1 MSSGMSVLE
10 FLERPRTEPGKLPL
24 LERQSEFRE
33 IYRAFVNEEAVQ
45 QSSRCLSCGNP
56 YCSWK
61 CPVHNDIPG
70 WLDLAA
76 KGRIWEAAELAHE
89 TNSLP
94 EICGRVCPQ
103 DRLCEGACTLN
114 TGFGAV
120 TIGSMEKWI
129 VDNAFAQGWRPDLS
143 HVRKTGKRVAI
154 VGSGPAG
161 LSCADVLARYG
172 VEAVVFDKQDEV
184 GGLLMFGIPE
194 FKLEKR
200 VVRQR
205 REIFESMG
213 IRFELGCEI
222 GRDVAIEKLLLDF
235 DAVFLGLGTYKA
247 VNGGFAG
254 ETAAGVHQA
263 LDYLIGNI
271 RHHQKL
277 PTQGNGYLDL
287 MGQRVLVLGGGDTAM
302 DCVRTAVRQG
312 AAQVSCVYRRD
323 EASMPGSRKEVT
335 NAKEEGVQFLWNRQ
349 PQAILTDANGHA
361 RGVEV
366 KVSDTG
372 AVETLQADAV
382 IIAFGYQPNPPDWLR
397 PLGVQLDSK
406 GRVQVASKL
415 PFQTANAKV
424 FAGGDMVRGADLVVN
439 AVAEGREAAKSIVR
453 MLGV

>member
-1 MSSGMSVLE
+1 MMSVLE

-143 HVRKTGKRVAI
+143 RVRKTGKRVAI

-161 LSCADVLARYG
+161 LSCADVLARHG
-172 VEAVVFDKQDEV
+172 VEAVVFDRQDEI

-247 VNGGFAG
+247 VNGGFPG
-254 ETAAGVHQA
+254 ETSAGVHQA
-263 LDYLIGNI
+263 LDYLIGNV

-277 PTQGNGYLDL
+277 PVQGKGYLDL

-323 EASMPGSRKEVT
+323 EASMPGSRKEVS

-349 PQAILTDANGHA
+349 PQAILTDASGHT

-366 KVSDTG
+366 KVADTG

-397 PLGVQLDSK
+397 PLGVQLDGK

-439 AVAEGREAAKSIVR
+439 AVAEGRTAAKSIVQ

>member
-1 MSSGMSVLE
+1 MTALD
-10 FLERPRTEPGKLPL
+10 FLERPRAEPGKLPL
-24 LERQSEFRE
+24 VERQSDFRE

-45 QSSRCLSCGNP
+45 QSTRCLSCGNP

-129 VDNAFAQGWRPDLS
+129 VDNAFAQGWRPDLA

-161 LSCADVLARYG
+161 LSCADVLARFG
-172 VEAVVFDKQDEV
+172 VEAVVFDRQDEV

-205 REIFESMG
+205 RDIFESMG

-222 GRDVAIEKLLLDF
+222 GRDVAVEKLLLDF
-235 DAVFLGLGTYKA
+235 DAVFLGLGTYQA
-247 VNGGFAG
+247 VSGGFAG
-254 ETAAGVHQA
+254 ENAVGVHQA
-263 LDYLIGNI
+263 LDYLIGNT
-271 RHHQKL
+271 RQHQQL
-277 PTQGNGYLDL
+277 PAQGNGFIDL
-287 MGQRVLVLGGGDTAM
+287 HGGRVVVLGGGDTAM
-302 DCVRTAVRQG
+302 DCVRTAIRQG
-312 AAQVSCVYRRD
+312 ATQVSCVYRRD
-323 EASMPGSRKEVT
+323 EASMPGSRKEVA

-349 PQAILTDANGHA
+349 PQAILTDSAGRA

-366 KVSDTG
+366 KLTDTG
-372 AVETLQADAV
+372 AVESLHADAV
-382 IIAFGYQPNPPDWLR
+382 IVAFGFQPSPPSWLQ

-406 GRVQVASKL
+406 RRVQVRGQL

-439 AVAEGREAAKSIVR
+439 AVAEGRTAAKSIVQ

>member
-1 MSSGMSVLE
+1 MNVLE

-70 WLDLAA
+70 WLNLAA

-143 HVRKTGKRVAI
+143 RVRKTGKRVAI

-161 LSCADVLARYG
+161 LSCADVLARHG
-172 VEAVVFDKQDEV
+172 VEAVVFDKQDEI

-222 GRDVAIEKLLLDF
+222 GRNVAIEKLLLDF

-247 VNGGFAG
+247 VNGGFPG
-254 ETAAGVHQA
+254 ENAAGVHQA
-263 LDYLIGNI
+263 LDYLIGNV

-277 PTQGNGYLDL
+277 PVQGNGYLDL

-323 EASMPGSRKEVT
+323 EASMPGSRKEVA

-349 PQAILTDANGHA
+349 PQAILIDANGKA

-366 KVSDTG
+366 KVADTG

-397 PLGVQLDSK
+397 PLGVQLDGK
-406 GRVQVASKL
+406 GRVQVTSQL
-415 PFQTANAKV
+415 PFQTSNAKV

-439 AVAEGREAAKSIVR
+439 AVAEGRAAAKSIVQ

>member
-1 MSSGMSVLE
+1 MSVLD
-10 FLERPRTEPGKLPL
+10 FLESPRTEPGKLPL
-24 LERQSEFRE
+24 LERQNGFRE

-45 QSSRCLSCGNP
+45 QSTRCLSCGNP

-161 LSCADVLARYG
+161 LSCADVLARHG
-172 VEAVVFDKQDEV
+172 VEAVVFDKQDEI

-235 DAVFLGLGTYKA
+235 DAVFLGLGTYKS
-247 VNGGFAG
+247 VSGGFPG
-254 ETAAGVHQA
+254 EHSAEVHAA

-271 RHHQKL
+271 RHHHQLAAQDK
-277 PTQGNGYLDL
+277 GFIDL
-287 MGQRVLVLGGGDTAM
+287 RGQHVLVLGGGDTAM

-323 EASMPGSRKEVT
+323 EASMPGSRKEVA

-349 PQAILTDANGHA
+349 PQAILTDASGKA

-366 KVSDTG
+366 KVADTG
-372 AVETLQADAV
+372 AVEALQADAV

-397 PLGVQLDSK
+397 PLGVQLDGK
-406 GRVQVASKL
+406 GRVQVASQL

-439 AVAEGREAAKSIVR
+439 AVAEGRSAAKSIVQ

>member
-1 MSSGMSVLE
+1 MNVLE
-10 FLERPRTEPGKLPL
+10 FLERPRAEPGKLPL

-161 LSCADVLARYG
+161 LSCADVLARHG
-172 VEAVVFDKQDEV
+172 VEAVVFDKQDEI

-222 GRDVAIEKLLLDF
+222 GRDVAVEKLLLDF
-235 DAVFLGLGTYKA
+235 DAVFLGLGTYNA
-247 VNGGFAG
+247 VSGGFAG
-254 ETAAGVHQA
+254 ETATGVHQA
-263 LDYLIGNI
+263 LDYLIGNV

-277 PTQGNGYLDL
+277 PVQGKGYLDL

-323 EASMPGSRKEVT
+323 EASMPGSRKEVA

-349 PQAILTDANGHA
+349 PQAILTDTSGHA

-397 PLGVQLDSK
+397 PLGVQLDGK
-406 GRVQVASKL
+406 GRVQVTSKL

-439 AVAEGREAAKSIVR
+439 AVAEGRTAAKSIIQ

>member
-1 MSSGMSVLE
+1 MSVLE

-143 HVRKTGKRVAI
+143 RVRKTGKRVAI

-161 LSCADVLARYG
+161 LSCADVLARHG
-172 VEAVVFDKQDEV
+172 VEAVVFDRQDEI

-247 VNGGFAG
+247 VNGGFPG

-263 LDYLIGNI
+263 LDYLIGNV

-277 PTQGNGYLDL
+277 PVQGNGYLDL

-323 EASMPGSRKEVT
+323 EASMPGSRKEVA

-349 PQAILTDANGHA
+349 PQAILTDANGKA

-366 KVSDTG
+366 KVADTG

-397 PLGVQLDSK
+397 PLGVQLDGK

-439 AVAEGREAAKSIVR
+439 AVAEGRSAAKSIVQ
-453 MLGV
+453 MLRV